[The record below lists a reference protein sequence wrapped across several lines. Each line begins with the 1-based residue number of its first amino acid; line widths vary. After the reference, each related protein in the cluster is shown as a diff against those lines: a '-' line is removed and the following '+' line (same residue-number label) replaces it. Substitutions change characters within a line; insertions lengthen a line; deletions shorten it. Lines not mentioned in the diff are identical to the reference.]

1 MNKTKLLKLA
11 QELSREGNVDSIPNG
26 YYTRL
31 EIEKML
37 NRGTDYVCRF
47 LKELQQNKPDQII
60 TKRYKIR
67 NASGGISSIPHYK
80 IKL

>member
-1 MNKTKLLKLA
+1 MNKIKLLKLA
-11 QELSREGNVDSIPNG
+11 QELSREGTTDLVPKG
-26 YYTRL
+26 YYTRAD
-31 EIEKML
+31 IEKML

-67 NASGGISSIPHYK
+67 NSAGGVSSVPHYK
-80 IKL
+80 INL

>member
-11 QELSREGNVDSIPNG
+11 KELSREGTTDSVPKG
-26 YYTRL
+26 YYTRT
-31 EIEKML
+31 EIEKIL

-47 LKELQQNKPDQII
+47 LKELQQNKPDKII

-67 NASGGISSIPHYK
+67 NASGGVSSIPHYK
-80 IKL
+80 INL